1 MSNQNY
7 SQIFKCPECG
17 TVGSIYLLKVDGE
30 DIIIKQRCPTH
41 GGRSFKILLRNL
53 DKYLPFI
60 NDSIFR
66 CYECGKK
73 ADLDR
78 LLFTGPFAKLR
89 VVCPTHQNKLP
100 EQKIWSLVYMLARD
114 MITKEED
121 DTSLE
126 KENNIEATSE
136 TIKDDEEIINTETTE
151 NQEIIN
157 NSLSDMK
164 FCPNCGTK
172 ITGEEIYC
180 AGCGTKL
187 I

>member
-1 MSNQNY
+1 MSNQDY
-7 SQIFKCPECG
+7 SQVFKCPECG

-41 GGRSFKILLRNL
+41 GNRSFKIPLRNL

-78 LLFTGPFAKLR
+78 LLFTGPFAKLK
-89 VVCPTHQNKLP
+89 VICPTHQDRLP
-100 EQKIWSLVYMLARD
+100 DQKIWSLVYMLARD
-114 MITKEED
+114 MITTEED
-121 DTSLE
+121 EITLE
-126 KENNIEATSE
+126 KENSIEAPSE
-136 TIKDDEEIINTETTE
+136 TINDDEEIISTESTE
-151 NQEIIN
+151 NQETID

-180 AGCGTKL
+180 SGCGTKL
-187 I
+187 M